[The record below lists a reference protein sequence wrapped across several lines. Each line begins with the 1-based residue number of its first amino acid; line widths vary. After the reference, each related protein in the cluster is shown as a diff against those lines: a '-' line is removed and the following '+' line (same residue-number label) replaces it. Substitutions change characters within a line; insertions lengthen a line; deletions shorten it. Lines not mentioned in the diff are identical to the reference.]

1 LTLPERSTNIREERP
16 WHDKIE
22 FQISRSR
29 FYGYLAIPEGGD
41 VPGILVIH
49 AWWGLSDFFKSVCDM
64 LADEG
69 FVALAPDLY
78 NGKTASTI
86 EEAKRLRS
94 HLKRAVVTKE
104 LDGAVDLLSTL
115 FAVSGEKIG
124 VLGFSL
130 GAYWAMWLSTQRPTE
145 VAAVAAF
152 YGIRKG
158 DYKKAQASYSG
169 HFAEDDKWAPLKSV
183 RNAETQM
190 RSAGREVAFHV
201 YPGTKHWFFEKDRP
215 DAYNSKAAQLA
226 WKRTIA
232 FFHKNLDH

>member
-1 LTLPERSTNIREERP
+1 
-16 WHDKIE
+16 
-22 FQISRSR
+22 
-29 FYGYLAIPEGGD
+29 LAIPEGGD
-41 VPGILVIH
+41 VPGILLIH
-49 AWWGLSDFFKSVCDM
+49 AWWGLSDFFKSVCDR

-94 HLKRAVVTKE
+94 QLKRPVVTKE

-130 GAYWAMWLSTQRPTE
+130 GAYWAMWLSTQRLTE

-190 RSAGREVAFHV
+190 RSAGREVEFHV
-201 YPGTKHWFFEKDRP
+201 YPGTKHWFFEKDRR

>member
-1 LTLPERSTNIREERP
+1 LPVRSANIREERP

-22 FQISRSR
+22 FEIGRSR
-29 FYGYLAIPEGGD
+29 FHGYLAIPEGGD
-41 VPGILVIH
+41 VPGILLIH
-49 AWWGLSDFFKSVCDM
+49 AWWGLSDFFKSVCDR

-94 HLKRAVVTKE
+94 QLKRAVVTKE

-130 GAYWAMWLSTQRPTE
+130 GAYWAMWLSTERPSE
-145 VAAVAAF
+145 VAAVTTF
-152 YGIRKG
+152 YGPRKG
-158 DYKKAQASYSG
+158 DYKKVQATFLG
-169 HFAEDDKWAPLKSV
+169 HFAADDKWAPLKLV
-183 RNAETQM
+183 RTLESQIRA
-190 RSAGREVAFHV
+190 AGKDVTFHI

-215 DAYNSKAAQLA
+215 DAYNPKAAQLA
-226 WKRTIA
+226 WKRTVA